1 MSFSVTGLDPAP
13 FEPLFA
19 LTEAALSARG
29 ATRLS
34 ADQADAYPCRVG
46 LRRVEAGEDLL
57 LVHHVHQP
65 AATSPYRASGPI
77 FVGRGSRERARVEGE
92 LPPMLR
98 DRMLSLRAYD
108 SRAFIVDAEVG
119 EGAAALAILRRFLAN
134 PEVESVHAHFA
145 KRGCYAALIQRL

>member
-19 LTEAALSARG
+19 LDEAELSAHG
-29 ATRLS
+29 ATRLA

-65 AATSPYRASGPI
+65 VATSPYRASGPI
-77 FVGRGSRERARVEGE
+77 FVGRASRERARCEGE

-119 EGAAALAILRRFLAN
+119 EGAGALAILRRFLAN

-145 KRGCYAALIQRL
+145 KRGCYAALIERL